1 MKPSRGPRVVVLGT
15 MGSVPFAGMAWQVL
29 HHVEGFRRAGC
40 DVHYLEDSGHWIYD
54 PLTDTPTDDPS
65 YAVRFIAA
73 AMAWCNLRGR
83 WTYRAVTDGEP
94 TYGHTQRELRD
105 LLASADVIVNLTG
118 STELRE
124 EHMAVPVRVFLETD
138 PGLPQ
143 FQVAK
148 GERGAIDYL
157 DAHTHHVT
165 YASNIGG
172 EDCELPAV
180 PYEYITTVPP
190 VIVDWW
196 TARAP
201 ADDQPFTTVANFR
214 QSGKDIEFN
223 GEVFTWSKHHQ
234 FLRLLDLP
242 RRVRRPIEL
251 ALSSLTP
258 DDETLL
264 RQHGWRVI
272 DGLKLSTDFL
282 RYQSYITR
290 SAGEFSV
297 AKDQVVRPRTGWFS
311 DRSVC
316 YLAAGR
322 PVIVQDTGIG
332 RIVPTGEGLLVFQDI
347 DDAVAAFED
356 IDAAPDRHA
365 RTARDLADG
374 VFRAETVLAQLLRG
388 VGVGVA

>member
-1 MKPSRGPRVVVLGT
+1 
-15 MGSVPFAGMAWQVL
+15 
-29 HHVEGFRRAGC
+29 
-40 DVHYLEDSGHWIYD
+40 
-54 PLTDTPTDDPS
+54 
-65 YAVRFIAA
+65 
-73 AMAWCNLRGR
+73 
-83 WTYRAVTDGEP
+83 
-94 TYGHTQRELRD
+94 
-105 LLASADVIVNLTG
+105 
-118 STELRE
+118 
-124 EHMAVPVRVFLETD
+124 MAVPVRVFLETD

-165 YASNIGG
+165 YASNIGA
-172 EDCELPAV
+172 EDCGLPAV
-180 PYEYITTVPP
+180 PYEYITTLPP

-196 TARAP
+196 TALAP
-201 ADDQPFTTVANFR
+201 AHTQPFTTVANFR
-214 QSGKDIEFN
+214 QSGRDIEFD

-234 FLRLLDLP
+234 FLRVLDLP
-242 RRVRRPIEL
+242 RRVRQPIEL
-251 ALSSLTP
+251 ALSSLTR

-264 RQHGWRVI
+264 RQNGWRVI
-272 DGLKLSTDFL
+272 DGLELSMDFL

-332 RIVPTGEGLLVFQDI
+332 RVVPTGEGLLVFQDI

-365 RTARDLADG
+365 KAALDLADG
-374 VFRAETVLAQLLRG
+374 VFRAETVLAQLLRDIG
-388 VGVGVA
+388 VGAA